1 MGELAS
7 LGGPLMTSS
16 AGSADGR
23 DRDLQGPIIGAIIL
37 FPAQEIFGD
46 PSACYRGGLGA
57 GLHGIFWA

>member
-1 MGELAS
+1 
-7 LGGPLMTSS
+7 MTSS